1 MKTST
6 ISLIVLTAVFAV
18 TALVTIYTVNN
29 YPELVTIGFALMYA
43 MAGVFAGVV
52 FYYIKEQ
59 AKESAELEE
68 YYKWRENIQFKEAP
82 EKWREK

>member
-6 ISLIVLTAVFAV
+6 ISLVILIAVFAV
-18 TALVTIYTVNN
+18 AAVITVYAVSYYPNLVAV
-29 YPELVTIGFALMYA
+29 GFALMYI
-43 MAGVFAGVV
+43 MAAVFAGVV

-59 AKESAELEE
+59 AKENKELEE
-68 YYKWRENIQFKEAP
+68 YYKWRENIQFKEEP